1 MVSAECEPVMGL
13 WDRAPSGVPTEGRAP
28 GQGALRLLFWGNKGA
43 FTKVVW
49 AYGKGITMSSRTQT
63 KMVLFWWK

>member
-1 MVSAECEPVMGL
+1 MSYTLADQRSEFWGHMVSAECEPVMGL

-43 FTKVVW
+43 FT
-49 AYGKGITMSSRTQT
+49 Y
-63 KMVLFWWK
+63 